1 MPKFLEDKLKK
12 EYGAKSSIPYK
23 VMNSI
28 GAMRGNQETKKGAQM
43 EAKHIEHVHE
53 HLATEHTPPDKGQDK
68 RGEPHM
74 GHVAG
79 SMPAHKHEKVTHFYE
94 KGK

>member
-1 MPKFLEDKLKK
+1 MPKFLEDKLKS
-12 EYGAKSSIPYK
+12 EYGAKSDIPYK

-28 GAMRGNQETKKGAQM
+28 GAMRGNKETPKGART

-53 HLATEHTPPDKGQDK
+53 HLQTEKVAPDKGMDK
-68 RGEPHM
+68 RGEPHN
-74 GHVAG
+74 GPVAG
-79 SMPAHKHEKVTHFYE
+79 SMPAHKHDKVTHFYS